1 MRISPEAYQSF
12 QQKNGTVSDS
22 YIELFVFEL
31 FQIFVH
37 DHIQLVARIGNVQ
50 PCYHSFI
57 WRHSRYVWGW
67 RRSHKMPLWD
77 ALKNKMPLR
86 SLSRILLKFTDRI
99 AQFLNLLIN
108 SGLVF
113 ALNVRSVPW
122 SYRLQVFLT
131 AAKILGLTMI
141 IVMGLIRLCQGIL
154 YFIIIRYMS
163 DIYHDI

>member
-1 MRISPEAYQSF
+1 
-12 QQKNGTVSDS
+12 
-22 YIELFVFEL
+22 
-31 FQIFVH
+31 
-37 DHIQLVARIGNVQ
+37 
-50 PCYHSFI
+50 
-57 WRHSRYVWGW
+57 
-67 RRSHKMPLWD
+67 
-77 ALKNKMPLR
+77 MPLR